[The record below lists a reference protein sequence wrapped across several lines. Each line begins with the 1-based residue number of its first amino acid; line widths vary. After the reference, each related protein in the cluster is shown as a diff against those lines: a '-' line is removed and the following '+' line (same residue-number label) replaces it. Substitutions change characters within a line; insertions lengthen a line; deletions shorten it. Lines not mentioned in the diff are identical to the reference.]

1 MRKSILGLSGNQLKI
16 LAVIFMTVDHVGLHL
31 FPEMQIFRV
40 IGRLAFPIFAF
51 TFSEGCKYTK
61 NRTRHFLVLLI
72 FAVLCQAVYTY
83 AMDSM
88 YQNILVT
95 LALSSLVIYSFD
107 FAKKTRNF
115 LSYTLAIAV
124 LLLVFSICF
133 ILPSVIGRGFAIDY
147 GFYGVLLPVFC
158 YLGKTKQEKIF
169 LLSMGLLLLAPNLG
183 TIQLFSLFAVPII
196 ALYNGTRGKWRM
208 KNFFYIY
215 YPLHLVIIHL
225 FKIFLN
231 NANIL

>member
-1 MRKSILGLSGNQLKI
+1 MSKSVLGLSGNQLKI
-16 LAVIFMTVDHVGLHL
+16 LAVIFMTIDHIGLHL
-31 FPEMQIFRV
+31 LPGVPILRI

-51 TFSEGCKYTK
+51 TFAEGCKYTK
-61 NRTRHFLVLLI
+61 NRTRHFIVLCL
-72 FAVLCQAVYTY
+72 FGVLCQAVYSYVTQ
-83 AMDSM
+83 SL
-88 YQNILVT
+88 YQNILIT
-95 LALSSLVIYSFD
+95 LALSASVIYSFD

-124 LLLVFSICF
+124 LLLVFYICF
-133 ILPSVIGRGFAIDY
+133 ILPSRIGRDFAIDY
-147 GFYGVLLPVFC
+147 GFYGVMLPVLS

-169 LLSMGLLLLAPNLG
+169 LLSMGLLILAPNLG

-215 YPLHLVIIHL
+215 YPLHLVIIH
-225 FKIFLN
+225 FLGMF
-231 NANIL
+231 LK